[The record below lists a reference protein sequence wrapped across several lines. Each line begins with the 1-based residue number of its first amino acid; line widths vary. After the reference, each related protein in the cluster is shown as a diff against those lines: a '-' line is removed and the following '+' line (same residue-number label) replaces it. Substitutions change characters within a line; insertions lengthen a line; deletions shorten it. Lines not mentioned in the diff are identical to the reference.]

1 MARKSRSHGP
11 EFCAFCGRSSEQVRR
26 LIQGPPGIYICNECV
41 DLCASILEEEEKR
54 RSAAP
59 IKMKK
64 VPAPTEL
71 KEELDKYVVGQ
82 ERTKKILSVAV
93 HNHYKRILAPRSKDD
108 VELEKS
114 NVLLIGPTGSG
125 KTLMART
132 MARFLQVPFAI
143 ADATTLTEA
152 GYVGEDVENI
162 LLRLLQNADFDIE
175 AAQRGIC
182 YIDEIDKIGRK
193 SENPSITR
201 DVSGEGVQQA
211 LLKILEGTIANV
223 PPQGGRKHP
232 EQRYIPVDTAHI
244 LFIGGGTFEGIE
256 EHIAN
261 RVGRKRMGF
270 IVENERIEEA
280 KRTGELLALVE
291 PDDLLKFGMIPEL
304 VGRMPILAPLH
315 PLDEEAYIKILTEP
329 KNAICRQYQRLFAME
344 GADLEFEP
352 EALRAIAKKAIAKNT
367 GARALRAIVEEMMLD
382 LMFELPSRPEKKFVI
397 TPEVV
402 EKGSRILCTGIADR
416 PRHTPKAAEE
426 EEKGEKRE
434 SA

>member
-1 MARKSRSHGP
+1 
-11 EFCAFCGRSSEQVRR
+11 VRR
-26 LIQGPPGIYICNECV
+26 LIQGPPGIFICNECV
-41 DLCASILEEEEKR
+41 DVCSSILEQGSPKSSR
-54 RSAAP
+54 PLKGRKIPS
-59 IKMKK
+59 
-64 VPAPTEL
+64 PAEL
-71 KEELDKYVVGQ
+71 KAELDKYVIGQ

-93 HNHYKRILAPRSKDD
+93 HNHYKRISAPPSKTGD

-175 AAQRGIC
+175 AAEQGIC

-232 EQRYIPVDTAHI
+232 EQRYIPVDTTHI

-280 KRTGELLALVE
+280 KKTGELLALVE

-304 VGRMPILAPLH
+304 IGRMPIIAPLH
-315 PLDEEAYIKILTEP
+315 PLDEDAYVRILTEP
-329 KNAICRQYQRLFAME
+329 KNAICRQYQRLFEME
-344 GADLEFEP
+344 NAELTFTD
-352 EALRAIAKKAIAKNT
+352 EALRAIARKAMAKNT

-382 LMFELPSRPEKKFVI
+382 LMFELPSRQDKKFVI

-402 EKGSRILCTGIADR
+402 EKGSRILCSG
-416 PRHTPKAAEE
+416 AAEARQANGGSRNE
-426 EEKGEKRE
+426 TGKSEDKRE